1 MSCKPNNNNNNVY
14 ICRACYGLGTVP
26 TAFIELILIFTVIL
40 GKVCYYFSHYTDETD
55 RRLST
60 GMSTHH
66 LEFYNNSILPH
77 FIPISSLNRVN
88 PSPSQL
94 FVMQRTL
101 IFFNLFKSELV
112 MTLATNWFE
121 CLPHVTLH
129 QTFWEIKRF
138 RWKPQKTFHPA
149 SVAFYLNLSNGM
161 LLMNWILPLRVWF
174 CFALYCCVD
183 PKGGNTSQY
192 PSPPSRL
199 QTVPH
204 FIWLGCWLLARI
216 DGCMAFRGQ
225 KFYTLAAQSVAHRP
239 AASVSAPSGSL
250 LGPAPDL
257 LNYICI

>member
-14 ICRACYGLGTVP
+14 ICSACYGLGTVP
-26 TAFIELILIFTVIL
+26 AAFIELILIFTVIL
-40 GKVCYYFSHYTDETD
+40 GKVCYYFFHYTDEEAD

-129 QTFWEIKRF
+129 QTFWGSQMLQVKAPEDF
-138 RWKPQKTFHPA
+138 SPSF
-149 SVAFYLNLSNGM
+149 SCLLS
-161 LLMNWILPLRVWF
+161 
-174 CFALYCCVD
+174 
-183 PKGGNTSQY
+183 K
-192 PSPPSRL
+192 
-199 QTVPH
+199 
-204 FIWLGCWLLARI
+204 
-216 DGCMAFRGQ
+216 
-225 KFYTLAAQSVAHRP
+225 
-239 AASVSAPSGSL
+239 SL
-250 LGPAPDL
+250 
-257 LNYICI
+257 